1 MGNEHMNFIRSR
13 MKEFGH
19 DSFHAETIIKEVKAG
34 EALSQIKAYNEHL
47 FLVSDSIPN
56 GVTILSDTYVLKGS
70 EHYGSMDV
78 PYEFRGHVIITSGNI
93 PDFTLEFIRVSTE

>member
-1 MGNEHMNFIRSR
+1 MNFIRSR

-19 DSFHAETIIKEVKAG
+19 DSFHAETLIKEVKAG
-34 EALSQIKAYNEHL
+34 EALCQVKAYNEHL

-56 GVTILSDTYVLKGS
+56 GVTILSDTSILKGS
-70 EHYGSMDV
+70 EPYGSMNI

-93 PDFTLEFIRVSTE
+93 PDFNLEFIRVSTE